1 MLPIGHSYTTEVSF
15 TAAPTTNQQIN
26 FNQTPIFSNA
36 DIAQYIRI
44 KGLIT
49 YTSDNLSKSPQG
61 ANVVSFNGLKGIAV
75 NLVGTD
81 SSSILWDFPA
91 SNLYA
96 YLNGGFYYEFD
107 NLKINFTG
115 CYLKIFDP
123 SAISAGQ
130 AAVFTWIYEDIRK
143 STPAPIRRK

>member
-1 MLPIGHSYTTEVSF
+1 MLPIGHTYTTEVDF
-15 TAAPTTNQQIN
+15 TTVPGINQQIN

-49 YTSDNLSKSPQG
+49 YTADNLSKSPNG
-61 ANVVSFNGLKGIAV
+61 NNVVSFNGLKGIAV

-81 SSSILWDFPA
+81 SSSILWDFPL

-96 YLNGGFYYEFD
+96 FLNGGFYYEFD

-115 CYLKIFDP
+115 CYLKVFDNTN
-123 SAISAGQ
+123 INAGDS
-130 AAVFTWIYEDIRK
+130 VVLTWIYEDIRK
-143 STPAPIRRK
+143 KTPAPIRRK